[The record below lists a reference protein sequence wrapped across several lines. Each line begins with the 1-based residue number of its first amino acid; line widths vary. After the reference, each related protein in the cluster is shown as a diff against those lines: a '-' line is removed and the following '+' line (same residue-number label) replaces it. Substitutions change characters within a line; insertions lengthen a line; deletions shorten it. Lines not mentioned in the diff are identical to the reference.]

1 MMSAAPRLMIRSC
14 SSTGGNSRRL
24 TAPALYHTDFGGAR
38 HARPAGVARY
48 NVGVMALRKD
58 DATSPPKR
66 PLWRRRWFR
75 RTLIGVGAL
84 ALLFVIVVGV
94 AALWAFTI
102 LPRSLPSVT
111 ALETLQPIQ
120 GTKIYDDNDEPMTEL
135 HVERRILV
143 PLAQIPQ
150 SLRDAILATEDRRFY
165 SHWGIDP
172 IGVARAILQNYR
184 RGRIVEG
191 GSTITQQLTK
201 VLFLTP
207 DKSLERKLKE
217 AVLALELERRYSKD
231 RILEMYLNQVY
242 FGHGSYGVEAAARTF
257 FGKPVSELT
266 VKESALI
273 AGLPRAPSNYSPFD
287 RADAAKRRREV
298 VLRRMVDFGVLKDE
312 ESKRLAKTDLGLIP
326 PERRRTTGQYFVEYV
341 QQSLEANYGPD
352 LVLKGGLNVYT
363 TLNPTMQL
371 AAEQSLRDG
380 LKALQGRSAQARPGE
395 SREGAVITV
404 EPQTGY
410 VTAMV
415 GGSDFLRSEFNRAVQ
430 AKRQPGSAFKPF
442 IYIAALEAGFTPAS
456 QIEDS
461 PVSYTVG
468 GGQPVWKPENY
479 DRKFR
484 GSTTLQQAIEESV
497 NVVTVK
503 LQERIG
509 LSKTIQVARRLGIA
523 SPLDVNLSLA
533 LGTSDL
539 SLLELTSAY
548 GVLANQGVWMPPVTI
563 RYVTDAQGKLLEEH
577 VPEGREAIAPETA
590 YVITHMLRGVVE
602 RGTGQ
607 AAKAL
612 GRPIAAKTG
621 TTNDYSNAWFIGF
634 TPRLATGVWVGYDRP
649 RSLGKDETR
658 SRGAVPIWVRYMG
671 RVPPGH
677 LRPRS
682 AGEESTEPRRQLGN
696 GHADLLHRV
705 PLPDGD
711 APVAALTAL
720 GVPGRLDVH
729 RDAIWCPDLVLPAI
743 EAPDGRG
750 VVVDHAPLPGERGA
764 DRVGGADDVVTL
776 LEERKHGNLQRRQ
789 LRVEPE
795 HDPLL
800 AAHFLL
806 AVGIGHEG
814 QERSVHP
821 GRRLDDERDDVL
833 LALLVEV
840 RERLAAPLR
849 VLLEVEVGTV
859 GDTHQLA
866 PADREVV
873 LDVHRALGVVRQLVA
888 LVLADS
894 QIFVAQAV
902 ALEPREAVLDPPVV
916 PVLVGRPA
924 VDTIVRVDEELDL
937 HLLELTIPEDEVARR
952 DLVAERS
959 TGLRDAER
967 QLQSHRLQDVVE
979 VHEHRLGRLRTQV
992 GERGVLL
999 DGAHER
1005 LEHEG

>member
-1 MMSAAPRLMIRSC
+1 
-14 SSTGGNSRRL
+14 
-24 TAPALYHTDFGGAR
+24 
-38 HARPAGVARY
+38 
-48 NVGVMALRKD
+48 MAVRKD
-58 DATSPPKR
+58 DASSPLKR

-75 RTLIGVGAL
+75 RALIGVGAL
-84 ALLFVIVVGV
+84 TLLFVIVVGV

-165 SHWGIDP
+165 KHWGIDP
-172 IGVARAILQNYR
+172 IGVARAVVQNYR

-266 VKESALI
+266 VKEAALI

-287 RADAAKRRREV
+287 RGEAAKRRREV

-312 ESKRLAKTDLGLIP
+312 EAKRLAKTDLGLIP
-326 PERRRTTGQYFVEYV
+326 PERRRTTGQYFVDYV
-341 QQSLEANYGPD
+341 QQSLEAKYGPD

-395 SREGAVITV
+395 SPEGAVITV

-410 VTAMV
+410 VKAMV
-415 GGSDFLRSEFNRAVQ
+415 GGSDFFRSEFNRAVQ

-468 GGQPVWKPENY
+468 GSQPVWKPENY

-509 LSKTIQVARRLGIA
+509 LAKTIQVARRLGVT

-548 GVLANQGVWMPPVTI
+548 GALANQGTWMPPVTI

-577 VPEGREAIAPETA
+577 VPEGRDALAPETA
-590 YVITHMLRGVVE
+590 YVITQMLRGVVE

-649 RSLGKDETR
+649 RSLGKDETG
-658 SRGAVPIWVRYMG
+658 SRVAVPIWVGYMG
-671 RVPPGH
+671 RVLGDSPKEDFQVPDRVVSLLIDEDPSGEC
-677 LRPRS
+677 LRPVTM
-682 AGEESTEPRRQLGN
+682 AFVKGTES
-696 GHADLLHRV
+696 
-705 PLPDGD
+705 
-711 APVAALTAL
+711 
-720 GVPGRLDVH
+720 
-729 RDAIWCPDLVLPAI
+729 
-743 EAPDGRG
+743 G
-750 VVVDHAPLPGERGA
+750 VVCSG
-764 DRVGGADDVVTL
+764 VGQPRAQV
-776 LEERKHGNLQRRQ
+776 
-789 LRVEPE
+789 
-795 HDPLL
+795 
-800 AAHFLL
+800 
-806 AVGIGHEG
+806 I
-814 QERSVHP
+814 
-821 GRRLDDERDDVL
+821 
-833 LALLVEV
+833 
-840 RERLAAPLR
+840 
-849 VLLEVEVGTV
+849 
-859 GDTHQLA
+859 A
-866 PADREVV
+866 PAS
-873 LDVHRALGVVRQLVA
+873 APA
-888 LVLADS
+888 S
-894 QIFVAQAV
+894 Q
-902 ALEPREAVLDPPVV
+902 PPAGT
-916 PVLVGRPA
+916 PTPTPA
-924 VDTIVRVDEELDL
+924 VPPNPV
-937 HLLELTIPEDEVARR
+937 P
-952 DLVAERS
+952 
-959 TGLRDAER
+959 
-967 QLQSHRLQDVVE
+967 QSQ
-979 VHEHRLGRLRTQV
+979 TP
-992 GERGVLL
+992 
-999 DGAHER
+999 
-1005 LEHEG
+1005 